1 MIRGIALLAVLLGLL
16 PASMLAQQLS
26 TAEKLYNKTDYTA
39 SLLLLNKQSESP
51 AVNFL
56 IGRNYFMLDDFKK
69 ATDYFQK
76 AIAEQPA
83 NSDYM
88 DWLGRAY
95 GKRASSSNPFT
106 APALAG
112 KARDSFERAVQ
123 LNPKNTDALSDL
135 FDYYLDAPG
144 FLGGGLE
151 KAAEVARRISALDP
165 AEGDFDKAKLAQK
178 KKEYQTAEEHL
189 RRAIAASPNA
199 VGHVIALA
207 QLLAREGKIKES
219 DAFFQQAQR
228 INPNSPR
235 VWFAKADALI
245 KQKRNLDEAKDLL
258 EKYVQAPVTASDP
271 PKQEAFKLLKEVGGA

>member
-1 MIRGIALLAVLLGLL
+1 MIRGVALLAALLGLL
-16 PASMLAQQLS
+16 PASILAQELS

-39 SLLLLNKQSESP
+39 SLLLLNKQSGSP

-123 LNPKNTDALSDL
+123 LDPKNTDALSDL

>member
-1 MIRGIALLAVLLGLL
+1 MAAVLGLL
-16 PASMLAQQLS
+16 PASIFAQQMAA
-26 TAEKLYNKTDYTA
+26 AEQLYNKTDYNA
-39 SLLLLNKQSESP
+39 SLLLLNKQSDTP

-76 AIAEQPA
+76 AIASEPS
-83 NSDYM
+83 NSEYL

-95 GKRASSSNPFT
+95 GKRASNSNPFL
-106 APALAG
+106 AASLAG
-112 KARDSFERAVQ
+112 KARDAFERAVQ

-144 FLGGGLE
+144 FLGGGYE

-178 KKEYQTAEEHL
+178 RKEYQSAERHL
-189 RRAIAASPNA
+189 RHAVATSPNA

-219 DAFFQQAQR
+219 DALFQRAQE

-235 VWFAKADALI
+235 VWFAKADTLI
-245 KQKRNLDEAKDLL
+245 KQKRDLEEARNLL
-258 EKYVQAPVTASDP
+258 EKYVQAPITADDP
-271 PKQEAFKLLKEVGGA
+271 PKQEAFKLLKEAGGA

>member
-1 MIRGIALLAVLLGLL
+1 LIRGVVLWAVVVGLF
-16 PASMLAQQLS
+16 PASIFAQQIAAAQQL
-26 TAEKLYNKTDYTA
+26 YNRTDYNA
-39 SLLLLNKQSESP
+39 SLLLLNKQSDDP

-76 AIAEQPA
+76 AIAGEPG
-83 NSDYM
+83 NSEYV

-95 GKRASSSNPFT
+95 GKRASGSNPFL
-106 APALAG
+106 APGLAG
-112 KARDSFERAVQ
+112 KARDAFERAVQ
-123 LNPKNTDALSDL
+123 LDPKNTDALSDL

-144 FLGGGLE
+144 FLGGGYE

-178 KKEYQTAEEHL
+178 RKEYQSAERHL
-189 RRAIAASPNA
+189 RHAVATSPNA
-199 VGHVIALA
+199 IGHVIALA

-219 DAFFQQAQR
+219 DALFQRAQQ

-245 KQKRNLDEAKDLL
+245 KQKRDLEEARNLL
-258 EKYVQAPVTASDP
+258 EKYVQAPITADDP
-271 PKQEAFKLLKEVGGA
+271 PKQEAFKLLKEAGGA